1 MLDTFS
7 TAINDEMRIH
17 ADEMNIP
24 NSVLS
29 SEEGTYT
36 EQLVQEVAQTID
48 HVIRNMNDRMVY
60 DIVLENDDEPPNF
73 VLVEHVEQLIPDWL
87 YQEESP
93 PRSIVQETARITRIH
108 SVSVDDFTP
117 LYSSLNV
124 GLDSSTIM
132 RLIPIIF
139 DFTTIFKHAYYSEP
153 FKQSKTIK
161 KAMDKSKN
169 TECPI
174 TYDEIK
180 IDDAYMTCAECKYN
194 FSEAA
199 IMTHL
204 NENRSCPMCRCN
216 WIDDCKYINNVEIL
230 ITDILNVY
238 KKEFTKNYN
247 IIGEVKRGRY
257 NKRWN
262 YGK

>member
-1 MLDTFS
+1 MSSKLFEHMSRRIMLDTFS

-124 GLDSSTIM
+124 GLDSRTIM

-153 FKQSKTIK
+153 FT
-161 KAMDKSKN
+161 
-169 TECPI
+169 PL
-174 TYDEIK
+174 K
-180 IDDAYMTCAECKYN
+180 I
-194 FSEAA
+194 
-199 IMTHL
+199 
-204 NENRSCPMCRCN
+204 
-216 WIDDCKYINNVEIL
+216 
-230 ITDILNVY
+230 
-238 KKEFTKNYN
+238 
-247 IIGEVKRGRY
+247 
-257 NKRWN
+257 
-262 YGK
+262 